1 MKNKYNNFVIT
12 ALFYTL
18 IFNLD
23 SQAAE
28 VFEYQKDSRLDHV
41 FLKKGV
47 DFSRYKSVM
56 IDAISVWYPT
66 KSKPSNENA
75 PKAKANLAEAQEL
88 FRQMIADALAD
99 EYPVT
104 EKPGKDV
111 LRVHAE
117 FVDLRSIAPG
127 GIIPAEFSSKKF
139 DVKAGHITLVAQL
152 LDSRSGKVLARAAD
166 LGKYESSGGDG
177 VVDWDAI
184 KADFRYWAKTLRTW
198 MDEVH
203 GRTAPSM

>member
-1 MKNKYNNFVIT
+1 MKNRYNTFIIT

-18 IFNLD
+18 IFNLN

-28 VFEYQKDSRLDHV
+28 VFEHQKDSRLDHV
-41 FLKKGV
+41 YLKKGV

-66 KSKPSNENA
+66 ASKPSKENL
-75 PKAKANLAEAQEL
+75 PKAESNLAEAQEL

-104 EKPGKDV
+104 DKPGKDV
-111 LRVHAE
+111 LRIHAE
-117 FVDLRSIAPG
+117 FVDLRSIPPG
-127 GIIPAEFSSKKF
+127 GLIPSEFSSKKF
-139 DVKAGHITLVAQL
+139 EVKAVNITLVSQL
-152 LDSRSGKVLARAAD
+152 RDSRSDKILARVAD

-184 KADFRYWAKTLRTW
+184 KADFQYWAKILRTW

-203 GRTAPSM
+203 GRI